1 MKESY
6 LESANME
13 LAPTFI
19 ALHKVNQA
27 LRSAECQQIMN
38 LLLWQVYGILYND
51 RQKFLDHVI
60 LPVS

>member
-1 MKESY
+1 
-6 LESANME
+6 ME

-27 LRSAECQQIMN
+27 LRSTECQQIMN